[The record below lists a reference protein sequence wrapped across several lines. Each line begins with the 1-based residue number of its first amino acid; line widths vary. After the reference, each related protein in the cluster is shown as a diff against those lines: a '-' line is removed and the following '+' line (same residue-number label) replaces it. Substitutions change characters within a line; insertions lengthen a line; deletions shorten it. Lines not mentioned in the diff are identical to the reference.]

1 MRARVRKTLVD
12 LIAASV
18 PDSTAQP
25 PITLDATAS
34 ATEPLKLGYA
44 HGSAGEERP
53 HRWARAIGLL
63 LILPAAVTPFVPFI
77 YEVSPLRAMNELF
90 AAPFSWH
97 WTLELALGLLA
108 APFFLGP
115 PLVLWHLRLLVAS
128 HSTRGERI
136 TLWSLSVLSVAAS
149 LLFISTGT
157 WELLTTTGGADR
169 QPVVCA
175 SGASIIAGGTLMLF
189 NPLARRLRLS
199 REGRATLALSTG
211 YLANAAM
218 LLIGFAGEAYE
229 LGAWLTVVA
238 CVGIVAL
245 WPYFGRLSC
254 CRS

>member
-1 MRARVRKTLVD
+1 M
-12 LIAASV
+12 IAASM
-18 PDSTAQP
+18 PDSVPQP
-25 PITLDATAS
+25 RIVLDAPAS
-34 ATEPLKLGYA
+34 ATAPLALGYA
-44 HGSAGEERP
+44 YGSAVQERP
-53 HRWARAIGLL
+53 RRWLRAISLL
-63 LILPAAVTPFVPFI
+63 LVLPAAVTPFVPFV
-77 YEVSPLRAMNELF
+77 YGVSPLRAMNELF

-97 WTLELALGLLA
+97 WALERAGIGLIA

-115 PLVLWHLRLLVAS
+115 PLVLWYLRLLIAS
-128 HSTRGERI
+128 HSSRGERI
-136 TLWSLSVLSVAAS
+136 ALWSFSILSLAAS